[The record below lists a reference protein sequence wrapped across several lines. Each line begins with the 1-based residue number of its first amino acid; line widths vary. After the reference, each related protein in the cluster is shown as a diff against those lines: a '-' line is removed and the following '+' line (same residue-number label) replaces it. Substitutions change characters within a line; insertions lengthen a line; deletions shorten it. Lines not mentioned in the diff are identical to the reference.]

1 MRLERDATKIIA
13 TVTLKLHIP
22 WAGSLKEKR
31 MEVKSLMAKL
41 RNKFNVSVAEVG
53 EQDIHQIMVIAVA
66 AIAADSA
73 QSDSIIDHIVSFTES
88 HTDAQLVSVER
99 EMR

>member
-1 MRLERDATKIIA
+1 
-13 TVTLKLHIP
+13 
-22 WAGSLKEKR
+22 
-31 MEVKSLMAKL
+31 MAKL

-73 QSDSIIDHIVSFTES
+73 QSDSIIDHVVSFTES